1 MQRSSFQVKQSAKM
15 MLLSGLVGLLLVLT
29 AEARVGNS
37 SGSELCS
44 VTEPCALFDL
54 ICQTEDFEVR
64 HYESVTNVVTDE
76 TAFSIDI
83 ALVNGFKRLEKYFN
97 GANENGAKID
107 MIEQIGI
114 LVPHGNTLETT
125 YNVFMALPAEYQET
139 PPTPTGEHVYI
150 INAPE
155 VDVYVQGYDGLIND
169 KSDNDAAQSLAS
181 DLDSVGA
188 NYDKTYHFA
197 LTYISPL
204 SITNRHSEVLFVAL
218 GEPVCN

>member
-1 MQRSSFQVKQSAKM
+1 MQRSSFQLKQSAMM

-44 VTEPCALFDL
+44 VTEPCLQFDL

-64 HYESVTNVVTDE
+64 HYESVNNVVTDE

-125 YNVFMALPAEYQET
+125 YTVFMALPAEYQET

-150 INAPE
+150 ISSLDA
-155 VDVYVQGYDGLIND
+155 DVYVQGYDGLIND

-188 NYDKTYHFA
+188 NYDKTYHFTG
-197 LTYISPL
+197 TYSSPL